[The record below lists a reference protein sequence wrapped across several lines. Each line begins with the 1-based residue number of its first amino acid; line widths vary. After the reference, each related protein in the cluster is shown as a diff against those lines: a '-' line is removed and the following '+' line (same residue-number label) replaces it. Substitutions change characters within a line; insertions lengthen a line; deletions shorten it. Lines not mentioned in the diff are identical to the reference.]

1 MGKHFADVETGE
13 ILRVSPLD
21 GKRYAYSGGYAT
33 MGLVNITKLVR
44 ADLPADGY
52 RLALLIAVR
61 AVSVSG
67 FARCT
72 NQEYAQELGVTPTK
86 VSHLIRLLCD
96 LDFIYRAG
104 PRIVIVNPYWC
115 FKGTPL
121 QHHVAIENWL
131 KLHGM
136 TVIEK
141 PVTRKTA

>member
-1 MGKHFADVETGE
+1 
-13 ILRVSPLD
+13 
-21 GKRYAYSGGYAT
+21 